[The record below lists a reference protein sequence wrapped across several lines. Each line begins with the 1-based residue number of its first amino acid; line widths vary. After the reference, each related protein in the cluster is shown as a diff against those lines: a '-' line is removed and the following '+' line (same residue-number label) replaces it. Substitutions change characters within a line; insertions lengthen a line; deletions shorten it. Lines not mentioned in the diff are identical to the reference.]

1 MSDGITR
8 YKGGEMERDC
18 FISLGAS
25 SLLQERLMNLSDP
38 YHTYVCDNC
47 GLLCMGNH
55 EKKIYMC
62 KACKGENVSVIK
74 LPYATKLLIMELYS
88 VNVAL
93 RLRLDSDGNVKP
105 F

>member
-62 KACKGENVSVIK
+62 KACKGDKVSVIK